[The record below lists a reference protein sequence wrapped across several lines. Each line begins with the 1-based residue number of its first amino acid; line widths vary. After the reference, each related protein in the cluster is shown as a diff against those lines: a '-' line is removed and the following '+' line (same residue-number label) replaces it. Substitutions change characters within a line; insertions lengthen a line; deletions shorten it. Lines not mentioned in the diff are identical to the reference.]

1 MSNMPKKTRS
11 RIGDSLTETNLERIY
26 IAMSEIREIDR
37 SQAFETYYNEVRD
50 RLNELDRARQRKG
63 KEDGWCYIEIG

>member
-37 SQAFETYYNEVRD
+37 SQAFETYYNEVRERMD
-50 RLNELDRARQRKG
+50 ALYRARQRKG
-63 KEDGWCYIEIG
+63 KDDGWCYIEIG